1 MFAPEIAMLFTYDT
15 TPLEVGGYYIMF
27 SKQLES
33 SDKLAKVFDSGI
45 KKLKES
51 GKYEEITQK
60 FLNLE

>member
-1 MFAPEIAMLFTYDT
+1 
-15 TPLEVGGYYIMF
+15 MF

-33 SDKLAKVFDSGI
+33 SDQLAKVFDSGI